1 MAFLEFECFQ
11 TEGERLLRPTG
22 NKFSLAGYQLIYQA
36 WTRRGQPLDTGW
48 HVSEEEL
55 IQIHSAGTH
64 DSATRRLVIDF
75 HPNATWRIGLVEL
88 LDIYAYTSSNEDG
101 MPEWTPLMLRLR
113 DIYYHEYDPPLDGL
127 QKKEILERLPDPDP
141 DAADIVE
148 FLYLKGHDGGWN
160 WGKNGM
166 TNAVFLKGCARDYFR
181 RFF

>member
-101 MPEWTPLMLRLR
+101 
-113 DIYYHEYDPPLDGL
+113 L